1 MRMRFARR
9 GGAVGVA
16 VAAALV
22 LGALPASAAP
32 GDGSAY
38 GVNVSVTLIGS
49 TVNVGPL
56 APSSTSGP
64 TSAAVASVA
73 VPSVLSAG
81 AVTSHATLDEATGVV
96 HTDASIAGVDIG
108 LAAVLSGRIG
118 AVQASCDATQ
128 SGVTG
133 AATLADVAIPGVTVA
148 ANPAPNT
155 TVEVAP
161 LVSIVFNEQI
171 ENPDGSLTVNAV
183 HIKLNA
189 FAAKGDIILAQAR
202 CGPAAPPVPLASGL
216 GLWIGLGLLGLVAVP
231 VGATAIHKRRTAA
244 A

>member
-9 GGAVGVA
+9 CGAVGVV

-38 GVNVSVTLIGS
+38 AANVAVTVLGS
-49 TVNVGPL
+49 AVDVGPL
-56 APSSTSGP
+56 APSDTNGP
-64 TSAAVASVA
+64 TSAALASDN
-73 VPSVLSAG
+73 VPGVLSAG

-96 HTDASIAGVDIG
+96 HSDASIAGVSLG
-108 LAAVLSGRIG
+108 LSVLTGQIG
-118 AVQASCDATQ
+118 AVQATCDATQ
-128 SGVTG
+128 AGITG
-133 AATLADVAIPGVTVA
+133 STTLANVSIPGVTVA

-155 TVEVAP
+155 TIAVAP
-161 LVSIVFNEQI
+161 LVSIIFNEQI
-171 ENPDGSLTVNAV
+171 SNPDGSLTVNAV

-189 FAAKGDIILAQAR
+189 VAATGDVILAQAK

-231 VGATAIHKRRTAA
+231 AGISMIRKRRDAVA
-244 A
+244 